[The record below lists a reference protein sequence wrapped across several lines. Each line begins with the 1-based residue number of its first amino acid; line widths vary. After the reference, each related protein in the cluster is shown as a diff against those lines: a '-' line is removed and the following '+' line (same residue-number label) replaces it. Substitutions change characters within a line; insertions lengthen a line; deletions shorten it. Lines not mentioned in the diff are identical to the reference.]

1 MIRPI
6 MPAWP
11 VLILLENRA
20 PMEQSAHLAPSSTTN
35 VQAAEAQIR
44 AEMGFP
50 AALAERDYH
59 PGQSGSRGFQWESFS
74 ELGEWCICTRRTQQ
88 PHDCG
93 TPARD
98 GRFRGTGLQP
108 SGSDQSRTYTD
119 GIRCEN
125 GVVSHEIWS
134 HECRKWLVERV
145 STPLDEC
152 TPAGRTAAERRIS

>member
-6 MPAWP
+6 MPAWA
-11 VLILLENRA
+11 VLILLQN
-20 PMEQSAHLAPSSTTN
+20 H

-59 PGQSGSRGFQWESFS
+59 PGQSGSRGFQWESFY
-74 ELGEWCICTRRTQQ
+74 ELGECCICTRCTQQ

-98 GRFRGTGLQP
+98 GRFRGSGLNP
-108 SGSDQSRTYTD
+108 SGSDQSSTYTD
-119 GIRCEN
+119 RIQCEK
-125 GVVSHEIWS
+125 GVLSPRIWS
-134 HECRKWLVERV
+134 HECRKWLVGCLSR
-145 STPLDEC
+145 TLDEC
-152 TPAGRTAAERRIS
+152 TPAGRTAAERRIN

>member
-1 MIRPI
+1 MIRLI
-6 MPAWP
+6 MPAWA
-11 VLILLENRA
+11 VLILLQNRA
-20 PMEQSAHLAPSSTTN
+20 PMEHSAHLAPLSATN

-44 AEMGFP
+44 GEMGFP
-50 AALAERDYH
+50 AALAEQDYH
-59 PGQSGSRGFQWESFS
+59 PGQSGSRGFQWESFY
-74 ELGEWCICTRRTQQ
+74 ELGEWCTCTRCTQQ

-108 SGSDQSRTYTD
+108 SGSDQPSTCTD
-119 GIRCEN
+119 RIRCEN

-145 STPLDEC
+145 SMALDEC